1 MLEII
6 ERLCVW
12 MSDRLEEIK
21 EEVELLRDDMCVT
34 SIEVDTSADAILD
47 DMEWLINRVQ
57 ELEEDNKNL
66 QVLSSINRK
75 EHMRIHEQNKRY
87 REFLEDMY
95 NHAYGLQLYPH
106 AVDEIKK
113 LLEETEDA

>member
-6 ERLCVW
+6 ESWCVW
-12 MSDRLEEIK
+12 MSDEERLEEHTHVAISISEYKSLK
-21 EEVELLRDDMCVT
+21 E
-34 SIEVDTSADAILD
+34 
-47 DMEWLINRVQ
+47 RVQ

-113 LLEETEDA
+113 LLEETENA

>member
-1 MLEII
+1 
-6 ERLCVW
+6 
-12 MSDRLEEIK
+12 MSDKERLEEIK

-87 REFLEDMY
+87 REAIEYVINAKVNQYASVENIINDIKFVISEALESES
-95 NHAYGLQLYPH
+95 
-106 AVDEIKK
+106 DE
-113 LLEETEDA
+113 

>member
-1 MLEII
+1 MIFYNEMLPED
-6 ERLCVW
+6 ENMLYW
-12 MSDRLEEIK
+12 LLEQAE
-21 EEVELLRDDMCVT
+21 
-34 SIEVDTSADAILD
+34 
-47 DMEWLINRVQ
+47 RVQ

-87 REFLEDMY
+87 REFLEVMY

-106 AVDEIKK
+106 AVDEIRSEEHTSELQSRFDLVCRL
-113 LLEETEDA
+113 LLEQK

>member
-6 ERLCVW
+6 ESWCVW
-12 MSDRLEEIK
+12 MSDEERLEEHTHVAISISEYKSLK
-21 EEVELLRDDMCVT
+21 E
-34 SIEVDTSADAILD
+34 
-47 DMEWLINRVQ
+47 RVQ

-87 REFLEDMY
+87 RETIEKALAECVKDK
-95 NHAYGLQLYPH
+95 LYT
-106 AVDEIKK
+106 AENILSKA
-113 LLEETEDA
+113 LEESE